1 MFNVYKKGLSNAFL
15 PNNFTSVLK
24 LCLKHRVRF
33 VNHRARHAQAA
44 VHRPAASSPPA
55 PERALEAVGAFSRRL
70 RPVSLRS
77 AFPWAVFAF
86 CLRPIILLPELLQ
99 N

>member
-44 VHRPAASSPPA
+44 VFIAHPSGGASRHEMPP
-55 PERALEAVGAFSRRL
+55 
-70 RPVSLRS
+70 
-77 AFPWAVFAF
+77 
-86 CLRPIILLPELLQ
+86 
-99 N
+99 